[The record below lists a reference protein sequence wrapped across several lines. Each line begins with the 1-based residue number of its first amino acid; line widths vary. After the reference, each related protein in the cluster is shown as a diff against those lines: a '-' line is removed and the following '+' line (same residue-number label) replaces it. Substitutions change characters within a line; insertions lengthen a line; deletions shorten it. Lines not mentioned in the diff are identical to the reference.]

1 MADNTVTLAA
11 VSGAHGVT
19 GEVRLKLF
27 AENLDSLKRYKS
39 FNDGA
44 LTVKSLRPTKDGAI
58 ARFAEIN
65 DRNAA
70 EKLRSTVLT
79 VPREALPELGEGE
92 YYYSDLLGL
101 PCVST
106 EGTDL
111 GKCVAVENFGAS
123 DVLEIEMPSVD
134 GKPGKKFMVPMT
146 ADAVPEWG
154 DKIVDRSR
162 FRNMT
167 FQAQILTLY
176 PEMFPG
182 PLGISLAGRALEERK
197 WSCSPIHI
205 RDFATDKH
213 RTVDDTPA
221 GGGAGMVLAGGY
233 PLGGG
238 EPCRGGAASRP
249 HPRHD
254 PARRSNHANPHP
266 RTRVWPRRHHHL
278 RPFRGL

>member
-27 AENLDSLKRYKS
+27 AENVDSLKRYKS

-58 ARFAEIN
+58 ARFTEIN

-70 EKLRSTVLT
+70 EKLRSTLLS

-101 PCVST
+101 PCIST
-106 EGTDL
+106 DGTDL
-111 GKCVAVENFGAS
+111 GICIAVENFGAS
-123 DVLEIEMPSVD
+123 DVLEIQMPSVD

-154 DKIVDRSR
+154 AQVDGRIVID
-162 FRNMT
+162 
-167 FQAQILTLY
+167 A
-176 PEMFPG
+176 
-182 PLGISLAGRALEERK
+182 
-197 WSCSPIHI
+197 
-205 RDFATDKH
+205 DF
-213 RTVDDTPA
+213 VI
-221 GGGAGMVLAGGY
+221 
-233 PLGGG
+233 
-238 EPCRGGAASRP
+238 
-249 HPRHD
+249 
-254 PARRSNHANPHP
+254 
-266 RTRVWPRRHHHL
+266 
-278 RPFRGL
+278 